1 MAVKH
6 FQDKLSTVLLVV
18 IILAIVAVVNVLANR
33 FFRRADLTENKLYTV
48 SSVTRQ
54 MLSELDDVVS
64 IRAYFSKKLPVQLS
78 KLPSEVDDMLSE
90 YRIHA
95 HGNIKYERLD
105 PMENE
110 DQEQLQML
118 AGQGVMPVQMT
129 VVEKDERQQ
138 INGYLAMTVSH
149 GETTEVIPVVQN
161 TNDLEY
167 ELTSRIYR
175 VTHDPRRVGF
185 VTTGSRHD
193 LMQDYG
199 QFAGEVRKLHEIE
212 PLDLAAD
219 GQPIPEDIETLIL
232 AGPGDSVSLEVQYA
246 LDQFIMRGGRAAFLV
261 DNILLDPRGMPT
273 MINHGLEAMLS
284 SYGFRLNRN
293 LIADKKSHS
302 PRTVQRGFFI
312 QQQPFP
318 LFPRIGK
325 QQLGEH
331 PVVERLSGFTLPYA
345 GSLEFE
351 TPDDS
356 MIVYKTLAFS
366 TDNTDSHAPPDFRPN
381 PNQNPVSLVG
391 LGTGKFESFFKDRPG
406 PPSAGGGQHL
416 EQCQKETS
424 ILVIPCSNFLV
435 NELLYPGNLEFILNV
450 IDFMTI
456 GEDLISIRTR
466 PTTDRPL
473 KEISGEMKKFLRFLN
488 ILGVPVLVILVGM
501 MRFYLKQRD
510 KTIRARSM

>member
-1 MAVKH
+1 MAAKH
-6 FQDKLSTVLLVV
+6 LQDKLSIVLLVI

-33 FFRRADLTENKLYTV
+33 FFRRADLTENRLYTI
-48 SSVTRQ
+48 SSVTRR
-54 MLSELDDVVS
+54 MVSELDDVVS

-78 KLPSEVDDMLSE
+78 HLPSEVDDMLSE
-90 YRIHA
+90 YRVYA

-138 INGYLAMTVSH
+138 INGYLAMTISH

-175 VTHDPRRVGF
+175 VTHEPRRVGF

-193 LMQDYG
+193 LMSDYS

-212 PLDLAAD
+212 PVDLAG
-219 GQPIPEDIETLIL
+219 GQPVPEEIETLIL

-261 DNILLDPRGMPT
+261 DNILVDSRGMPALV
-273 MINHGLEAMLS
+273 NHGLEPMLS
-284 SYGFRLNRN
+284 SYGFRLNGN

-302 PRTVQRGFFI
+302 PRNIQRGFFI

-318 LFPRIGK
+318 LFPRVNK

-331 PVVERLSGFTLPYA
+331 PVVERLSGFTLQYT

-366 TDNTDSHAPPDFRPN
+366 SDNTDSHTPPDYRPN
-381 PNQNPVSLVG
+381 PNQKPVTLVG
-391 LGTGKFESFFKDRPG
+391 LGAGIFKSFFKGKPG
-406 PPSAGGGQHL
+406 PSSAEGEQHL
-416 EQCQKETS
+416 EQCEKETS

-510 KTIRARSM
+510 KAIRARSI